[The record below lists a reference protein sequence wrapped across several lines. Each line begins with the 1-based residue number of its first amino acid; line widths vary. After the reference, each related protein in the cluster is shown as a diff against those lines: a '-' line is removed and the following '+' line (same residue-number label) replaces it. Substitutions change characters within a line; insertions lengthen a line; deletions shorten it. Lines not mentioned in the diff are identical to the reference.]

1 MIGWKLVDE
10 DKDPVVLSSD
20 IRASGWE
27 NVLFRIR
34 DMIGSSLV
42 MRWRENA
49 SISHRR
55 HPVRVNSPDDGTW
68 VFSSE
73 LAGHSR

>member
-1 MIGWKLVDE
+1 MIGWKLADK

-20 IRASGWE
+20 MRASGWE
-27 NVLFRIR
+27 NVLFRVR

-42 MRWRENA
+42 MRWRENG

-55 HPVRVNSPDDGTW
+55 HPVRVNLPDDGTW

-73 LAGHSR
+73 LAGHS